1 MICSSCLPKELLVL
15 PLSSDFQPWASR
27 GIQLHLPASA
37 ANQFRDFYDHSTGEM
52 YQFPLLQA
60 QGMKI
65 AGSAHGWLIT
75 TAGKGGTL
83 HLLNPLTGTE
93 IVLPLTTAF
102 QNVSMGIFMLTPK
115 DTRDLFMVKA
125 TYYPIE
131 CNGDY
136 IVAATHI
143 ADDNWVL
150 SIN

>member
-102 QNVSMGIFMLTPK
+102 QNVWEFSCSLLK
-115 DTRDLFMVKA
+115 TRDLFMVKA